1 MPSIKNAFVNVE
13 QDVVE
18 TGYEFTK
25 KTFYGFSVDGT
36 ESQDHLIISQDGQ
49 QIKMSAKQ
57 VTELMNALNFM
68 VVWQEW

>member
-25 KTFYGFSVDGT
+25 RAFYGFSVDGT
-36 ESQDHLIISQDGQ
+36 EDPSHLVISQDGQ

-57 VTELMNALNFM
+57 ATELMNALNFM
-68 VVWQEW
+68 VMWQEW